1 LRPPDRARAGTA
13 GVPGTSCSSR
23 GAGYNLPFR
32 VPPRLG
38 RITSIVEHQDLSRL
52 RIDRTAPPGRRRRRG
67 LWIIAA
73 AAVAVV
79 VAWVVYARFG
89 AAPEV
94 ETVAVV
100 RTFPSQSLAVLNASG
115 YVVAQR
121 KAAVSSKATGR
132 LEWLGV
138 LEGSRVRKNEI
149 IARVESRDVAA
160 TVDQAAANVKVA
172 EANLEQGFAELADA
186 ESAFK
191 RSQDLLAQKYI
202 SASAHDAAV
211 ARYHKA
217 RAAIAGLRAG
227 VAAASANERVARV
240 AFEQTL
246 IRAPFDGVVLT
257 KNANVGDIVTPFSA
271 AVDTKGVVATMADMD
286 TLEVEADVS
295 EASLGKIKV
304 DQPCEIQLEAFPDVR
319 FLGVVNRM
327 VPTVD
332 RTKATLLVKVR
343 FTQPDPRV
351 LPDMSAKVAFLSRPV
366 AADER
371 NAVNAV
377 QPAAI
382 ASRAGRSVVFVV
394 RDGRVAEVPV
404 ETGRRLGDLLELK
417 GAGLDAGN
425 RVVLNPGERVRDGER
440 VRTAKS

>member
-1 LRPPDRARAGTA
+1 L
-13 GVPGTSCSSR
+13 
-23 GAGYNLPFR
+23 
-32 VPPRLG
+32 
-38 RITSIVEHQDLSRL
+38 EQQDLSRL
-52 RIDRTAPPGRRRRRG
+52 RIDRAAPRPPRARRG
-67 LWIIAA
+67 AWIVAA
-73 AAVAVV
+73 LVV
-79 VAWVVYARFG
+79 LGIVAWLGYARFG

-94 ETVAVV
+94 ETVSVA
-100 RTFPSQSLAVLNASG
+100 RTFPSQSLAVLNATG

-138 LEGSRVRKNEI
+138 LEGSRVKKDQV

-160 TVDQAAANVKVA
+160 SVDQASANVQVA
-172 EANLEQGFAELADA
+172 QANLEQGRAELADA

-191 RSQDLLAQKYI
+191 RSEDLLAQKYI
-202 SASAHDAAV
+202 SPSAHDAAI

-227 VAAASANERVARV
+227 IAAASANERVARV

-271 AVDTKGVVATMADMD
+271 AVDTKGVVVTMADME

-295 EASLGKIKV
+295 EASLGKIRV
-304 DQPCEIQLEAFPDVR
+304 DQPCEIQLEAFPDMR
-319 FLGVVNRM
+319 FAGVVNRM

-366 AADER
+366 ATGER
-371 NAVNAV
+371 SAVNAV
-377 QPAAI
+377 QTRAI
-382 ASRAGRSVVFVV
+382 AARGGRNVVFAV

-404 ETGRRLGDLLELK
+404 ETGRKFGDLVELK
-417 GAGLDAGN
+417 NAEVNVGD
-425 RVVLNPGERVRDGER
+425 RVVLDPGERLHDGER
-440 VRTAKS
+440 VRTARP

>member
-1 LRPPDRARAGTA
+1 L
-13 GVPGTSCSSR
+13 
-23 GAGYNLPFR
+23 
-32 VPPRLG
+32 
-38 RITSIVEHQDLSRL
+38 EQQDLSRL
-52 RIDRTAPPGRRRRRG
+52 RIDRAAPRPRRARRG
-67 LWIIAA
+67 AWI
-73 AAVAVV
+73 AVAVALLGAL
-79 VAWVVYARFG
+79 AWLGYARFG

-94 ETVAVV
+94 ETVSIA
-100 RTFPSQSLAVLNASG
+100 RTFPSQSLAVLNATG

-138 LEGSRVRKNEI
+138 LEGSRVKKDQV

-160 TVDQAAANVKVA
+160 SVDQAAANVKVA
-172 EANLEQGFAELADA
+172 QANLEQGQAELDDA

-191 RSQDLLAQKYI
+191 RSENLLAQKYI
-202 SASAHDAAV
+202 SPSAHDSAV

-227 VAAASANERVARV
+227 IAAASANERVARV

-257 KNANVGDIVTPFSA
+257 KSANVGDIVTPFSA
-271 AVDTKGVVATMADMD
+271 AVDTKGVVVTMADMD

-295 EASLGKIKV
+295 EASLGKIRI
-304 DQPCEIQLEAFPDVR
+304 DQPCEIQLEAFPDTR
-319 FLGVVNRM
+319 FAGVVSRM

-366 AADER
+366 TADER
-371 NAVNAV
+371 TAVNAV
-377 QPAAI
+377 QPRAI
-382 ASRAGRSVVFVV
+382 ASRGGRSLLFVV
-394 RDGRVAEVPV
+394 RDGRAAEVPV
-404 ETGRRLGDLLELK
+404 ETGRKFGDLVELK
-417 GAGLDAGN
+417 GAGVNPGD
-425 RVVLNPGERVRDGER
+425 RVVLDPGERLHDGER
-440 VRTAKS
+440 VRAARP